1 MQTQKLEILIVEDD
15 ATMRTALADGLNV
28 DGHGVVTAQSC
39 RQARSQLA
47 SMQVDLV
54 LLDLNLPDDSGYK
67 LLRDIRGGRGQKGTI
82 NPDLPVIVVSGRA
95 SEVDRLRAFE
105 QGCDDFLVKPYSF
118 AELRGRI
125 GAVARRS
132 ASGSRRKV
140 ITVGE
145 LQIDLRA
152 RSVLLDMDPVLLTGK
167 EYALLVQ
174 LAGDPLRVFTKRE
187 LLLAVWG
194 HRDGGSTRT
203 LDSHACRLRS
213 KLSGGSQR
221 MIINIW
227 GAGYRLCDGNPTE
240 GNK

>member
-1 MQTQKLEILIVEDD
+1 MQTKNLVILIVEDD
-15 ATMRTALADGLNV
+15 ATVRVALADGMAV

-39 RQARSQLA
+39 RQARTQLA
-47 SMQVDLV
+47 AGQVDLV

-67 LLRDIRGGRGQKGTI
+67 LLRDIRGGRGLKGTI
-82 NPDLPVIVVSGRA
+82 DPDLPVIVLSGRA

-132 ASGSRRKV
+132 SVSARRKV
-140 ITVGE
+140 LTVGE

-152 RSVLLDMDPVLLTGK
+152 RSVLLGSAPVTLTGK

-174 LAGDPLRVFTKRE
+174 LASDPLRVFTKAE

-194 HRDGGSTRT
+194 HRDSGSTRT
-203 LDSHACRLRS
+203 LDSHACRLRR

-221 MIINIW
+221 MIVNIW

-240 GNK
+240 GNE